1 MKKIFFL
8 LLLLGYSCLVQAQTD
23 NVYISV
29 AMPSD
34 CTLDGNTKSILKN
47 KLLQILSTEGVAG
60 TECGAIIIVPEINI
74 INSNFVP
81 CASVFLGRYKVRRG
95 I

>member
-47 KLLQILSTEGVAG
+47 LKSASY
-60 TECGAIIIVPEINI
+60 ING
-74 INSNFVP
+74 NLNGRKELEHY
-81 CASVFLGRYKVRRG
+81 AS
-95 I
+95 

>member
-34 CTLDGNTKSILKN
+34 CTLDGNTNQFLK
-47 KLLQILSTEGVAG
+47 T
-60 TECGAIIIVPEINI
+60 
-74 INSNFVP
+74 NFYKF
-81 CASVFLGRYKVRRG
+81 FLRRCRRY
-95 I
+95 

>member
-8 LLLLGYSCLVQAQTD
+8 LLLLGYSYLVQAQTD

-34 CTLDGNTKSILKN
+34 GPLTGIQNQFLKTN
-47 KLLQILSTEGVAG
+47 FYKFFLRKVSQVLNVVLS
-60 TECGAIIIVPEINI
+60 
-74 INSNFVP
+74 
-81 CASVFLGRYKVRRG
+81 L
-95 I
+95 

>member
-47 KLLQILSTEGVAG
+47 KLLQILLSHLLHHIYSAAQE
-60 TECGAIIIVPEINI
+60 
-74 INSNFVP
+74 
-81 CASVFLGRYKVRRG
+81 K
-95 I
+95 